1 MFITNHLLAPLASA
15 LQSRDASG
23 ATQNA
28 TPIELIGALLDDPE
42 MAERLGRSSKLATTS
57 QHARK
62 KRTVRTVPEEEPVV
76 EPESV
81 MTARSRSP
89 SRVLETPIDEDKGAD
104 LGGADEVEV
113 EEEYKSPEPSPPPE
127 PPSKTR
133 SKARTPDEEAARPGD
148 TGLSPVKE
156 KEEEYNSPSAPVPA
170 SPIAEPS
177 RTRKAGS
184 AKLVDTDTERPQR
197 ARTRT
202 VTPPGPTPTQ
212 TSQRTKRER
221 EREEEE
227 ALERRKEEMKRK
239 MGSGRGGRLGRR
251 RAG

>member
-15 LQSRDASG
+15 LHPRDYPG
-23 ATQNA
+23 TTPDA
-28 TPIELIGALLDDPE
+28 TPIDLIGALLDDPQI
-42 MAERLGRSSKLATTS
+42 AEQLGRSSKLATTDS
-57 QHARK
+57 HARK
-62 KRTVRTVPEEEPVV
+62 KRSVRTIPEEEPVV

-104 LGGADEVEV
+104 LAGADEREV

-127 PPSKTR
+127 PLAKNR
-133 SKARTPDEEAARPGD
+133 KARTPDEATTRPGD
-148 TGLSPVKE
+148 TGSSPVKE
-156 KEEEYNSPSAPVPA
+156 KEEEYSSPPALGPA
-170 SPIAEPS
+170 SPIAEPL
-177 RTRKAGS
+177 RTRKEGS
-184 AKLVDTDTERPQR
+184 AKLVDMDSERPQR

-227 ALERRKEEMKRK
+227 ALERRMEEMKRK